1 MRVVLDSSLFAG
13 PPQPL
18 ELIGLLAICDRMG
31 HTLLADLD
39 AARSWTESLAPPTAH
54 AVTTLLQAHLTHAA
68 TLPAQVLRVTVH
80 AGATD
85 WKHARLSLEH
95 AWMLLRTPLELMIE
109 NERGDWHFIRR
120 LASPAE
126 RALLEQAIARGVLQ
140 IRQGGGIT
148 EITKSVQA
156 LFTNVNQPR
165 LDEHRRVRR
174 LRTWVLFDR
183 DAGRKDRRQPSQEVT
198 AATTACKQHVADDP
212 WPLCWCRLRR
222 RHIECYLPDKVL
234 LDWARDKSAAVQA
247 GVNALIRLRASDP
260 EAAYSLHMKGG
271 LCKDLPKDQRKQLS
285 ADSQS
290 ADQRTR
296 SAAEQG
302 VSSWTPCVST

>member
-140 IRQGGGIT
+140 IRQGGG
-148 EITKSVQA
+148 S
-156 LFTNVNQPR
+156 PR
-165 LDEHRRVRR
+165 SQRAFR
-174 LRTWVLFDR
+174 
-183 DAGRKDRRQPSQEVT
+183 PSSPT
-198 AATTACKQHVADDP
+198 
-212 WPLCWCRLRR
+212 
-222 RHIECYLPDKVL
+222 
-234 LDWARDKSAAVQA
+234 
-247 GVNALIRLRASDP
+247 
-260 EAAYSLHMKGG
+260 
-271 LCKDLPKDQRKQLS
+271 
-285 ADSQS
+285 
-290 ADQRTR
+290 
-296 SAAEQG
+296 
-302 VSSWTPCVST
+302 

>member
-1 MRVVLDSSLFAG
+1 M
-13 PPQPL
+13 
-18 ELIGLLAICDRMG
+18 
-31 HTLLADLD
+31 
-39 AARSWTESLAPPTAH
+39 
-54 AVTTLLQAHLTHAA
+54 
-68 TLPAQVLRVTVH
+68 
-80 AGATD
+80 
-85 WKHARLSLEH
+85 
-95 AWMLLRTPLELMIE
+95 
-109 NERGDWHFIRR
+109 
-120 LASPAE
+120 
-126 RALLEQAIARGVLQ
+126 
-140 IRQGGGIT
+140 
-148 EITKSVQA
+148 
-156 LFTNVNQPR
+156 NQPR

-183 DAGRKDRRQPSQEVT
+183 DAGRKDQRQPSQEVT

-302 VSSWTPCVST
+302 VSSWTPPWDSVPAQHRADLLAGFGLVGRLFEDSDAAFDPQFPAEFDRYEHLKASELVGSILERL